1 LDSAKLIDIYR
12 TRHNISASIGLS
24 DPTIATGISNLVY
37 ESQPPPAEPD
47 TLDDDLVNAWAANLG
62 DDGLWGN
69 NAPAMTRVCFFIY
82 FVLLL
87 FNLII

>member
-12 TRHNISASIGLS
+12 TRHNISASTGLS
-24 DPTIATGISNLVY
+24 DPAVATGISELVY

-69 NAPAMTRVCFFIY
+69 NAPAMTRVCFLSI
-82 FVLLL
+82 L
-87 FNLII
+87 FCFSLI